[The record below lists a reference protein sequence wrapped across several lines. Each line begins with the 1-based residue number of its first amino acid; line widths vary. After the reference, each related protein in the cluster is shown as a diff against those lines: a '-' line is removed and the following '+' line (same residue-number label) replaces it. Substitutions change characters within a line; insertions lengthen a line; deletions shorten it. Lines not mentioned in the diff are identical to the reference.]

1 MSALSTEYLPS
12 GVVVLTIDRP
22 HRRNALDNQ
31 TVAELHTVLD
41 EINGNPEVRALVIT
55 GAGGAFC
62 AGADLKAQ
70 PEDFT
75 ATGATPAAA
84 LLGAVHSP
92 VARIYAAQELMASA
106 FEKIHRLRQPVIAA
120 VDGAAVGGMCSAT
133 GELDASFAAFR
144 TGTHTTAGPL

>member
-1 MSALSTEYLPS
+1 WPAGPCWAASPNPTKWSGRHCCCAPTQAVSSPARPSWSTAAPSPAESASGKARTVSQLATEYLPS

-41 EINGNPEVRALVIT
+41 EVNGKPDVRAVVIT
-55 GAGGAFC
+55 GSGAGFS

-75 ATGATPAAA
+75 ATDATPTAA
-84 LLGAVHSP
+84 
-92 VARIYAAQELMASA
+92 
-106 FEKIHRLRQPVIAA
+106 
-120 VDGAAVGGMCSAT
+120 
-133 GELDASFAAFR
+133 
-144 TGTHTTAGPL
+144 